1 MVGATALSW
10 DKLMATCPVG
20 NTFKATIP
28 DEPDAYEITCAKL
41 GAEKIFNCPPN
52 RRLHLAMFFKEMRYM
67 IGLSAVDLKEFL
79 LEASACD
86 ASFSLPYSN
95 MAKGQLAYY
104 EWSSARWNFTT
115 QLSGLPAAL
124 KKEKEKQLREA
135 AIARGEVVPDEGAA
149 AAPAKKKFKVTD
161 FMAQADRLSPCG
173 ISLPAA
179 LLVPPPATAP
189 AAAPAAVP
197 RGGVQGDNYLGA
209 FNVAATMSDEE

>member
-1 MVGATALSW
+1 
-10 DKLMATCPVG
+10 
-20 NTFKATIP
+20 
-28 DEPDAYEITCAKL
+28 
-41 GAEKIFNCPPN
+41 
-52 RRLHLAMFFKEMRYM
+52 M

-95 MAKGQLAYY
+95 MTKGQLAHY

-135 AIARGEVVPDEGAA
+135 VIARGEVVPDEGAA

-161 FMAQADRLSPCG
+161 FMAQADRLAPCG
-173 ISLPAA
+173 ITLPAA
-179 LLVPPPATAP
+179 LLVPPP

-197 RGGVQGDNYLGA
+197 RGGFQGDNYVGA
-209 FNVAATMSDEE
+209 FNLAAAMSDEE